1 MVKIAKHMGIPGVQL
16 QPVKSSA
23 SIERA
28 LLPLVILQFAAGLI
42 ALYLVEVHFIRLG
55 GPPRQVTNLNDS
67 WLILMEDSVDCLW
80 EEGNPTRFLTS
91 RIKATNGVTL
101 ETAEGLPGYLVV
113 RHSGVDSNLVWVIDA
128 TSHLWQSDYH
138 VIHASKLPDFLQEE
152 RKRLAKR

>member
-28 LLPLVILQFAAGLI
+28 LLPLAILQFAAGLI
-42 ALYLVEVHFIRLG
+42 ALYLVEVHFFRLA

-91 RIKATNGVTL
+91 CIKAIDGITL
-101 ETAEGLPGYLVV
+101 GTADGLPQHLII
-113 RHSGVDSNLVWVIDA
+113 RHAGVDSNLVWVVDA
-128 TSHLWQSDYH
+128 TTAFEESNYH

-152 RKRLAKR
+152 RKRIAKR